1 MPGTVEQTKYAKHRR
16 PNKILV
22 ASVAVGIYSILAAII
37 SIHFFGFL
45 LFPYI
50 MMVSAAGFLVSLAIY
65 SRSADEKFLGLK
77 KTYMESF
84 QVMGDVFGR
93 LILVVLYYTVFL
105 IPGIFVAAFEDRLQ
119 TKKKPSQW
127 QERTDQEYT
136 LERAKEQW

>member
-1 MPGTVEQTKYAKHRR
+1 MSDTTEQKTYAKNRR
-16 PNKILV
+16 SNKALV
-22 ASVAVGIYSILAAII
+22 VSIAIGIYSILAAII

-65 SRSADEKFLGLK
+65 SRSSDEKILGLK

-105 IPGIFVAAFEDRLQ
+105 IPGIFVAAFSDRLQ
-119 TKKKPSQW
+119 TKKKPTSW

-136 LERAKEQW
+136 LERARDQW